1 MGSVTT
7 LHPHL
12 ASALRRIQNTQG
24 AVPSPFDCYQVLR
37 GMKTLD
43 IRMRRQSESAA
54 RIASILEKS
63 LGDTIERVNYPTL
76 TSQPPPPS
84 ISNYVNLDVG
94 WGGVV
99 SFELKS
105 HLSTHSFCSGLKL
118 FKMAES
124 LGAVES
130 LVEVPFEMM
139 GFPSEEK
146 VRMG

>member
-1 MGSVTT
+1 MLKVETE
-7 LHPHL
+7 
-12 ASALRRIQNTQG
+12 RIPRDSHREQ
-24 AVPSPFDCYQVLR
+24 R
-37 GMKTLD
+37 
-43 IRMRRQSESAA
+43 
-54 RIASILEKS
+54 
-63 LGDTIERVNYPTL
+63 
-76 TSQPPPPS
+76 QPPPPS